1 MWLSIVYRGIIVF
14 HGEVISWICMNKKND
29 EFVEDVNSWVRG
41 THESQRNW
49 STQNPN
55 DPTGLLCCLHVVID
69 IYFKMSNDNVQS
81 TIEIVCPS

>member
-14 HGEVISWICMNKKND
+14 HGEVISWICMNKKKD
-29 EFVEDVNSWVRG
+29 EFVEDVNSWVGG

-49 STQNPN
+49 YTQNPN

-69 IYFKMSNDNVQS
+69 IYILRCQW
-81 TIEIVCPS
+81 